1 METGKHVNELST
13 LFCRMRKI
21 VFITSTLSQPRIIKR
36 INTIY
41 NAGFDVKVYGFDRN
55 VYNCNSL
62 PNVLKPI
69 KLGDLKDGKGYLD
82 KIKKF
87 RKAIDYIVA
96 KEGKDDVIFY
106 SFSLISSFFLK
117 KKKVRY
123 VYELSDLLYGYKRF
137 NAIRP
142 ILKYLEQG
150 IIRKSHFTVMTSEG
164 FRNYLFGDN
173 GPKNIIIQPNKLNGY
188 FKEKKRPEVQLPDI
202 NRLRFGFVGAVRYKE
217 TVLRFAKII
226 GKEFP
231 MHEFHFFGESIIV
244 KSFQEE
250 TKEFPNVFYHGQ
262 FRNPEDLF
270 AIYNALDII
279 VACYETESLNERIAE
294 PNKLYESIYF
304 GKPIIVSNHS
314 FLEKKVDNWHCGY
327 SINAYSDEAIRD
339 LIRGISLAAI
349 NGIIANTQKI
359 KEDSLIDNP
368 EKIIEILEN

>member
-1 METGKHVNELST
+1 
-13 LFCRMRKI
+13 
-21 VFITSTLSQPRIIKR
+21 
-36 INTIY
+36 
-41 NAGFDVKVYGFDRN
+41 
-55 VYNCNSL
+55 
-62 PNVLKPI
+62 
-69 KLGDLKDGKGYLD
+69 
-82 KIKKF
+82 
-87 RKAIDYIVA
+87 
-96 KEGKDDVIFY
+96 
-106 SFSLISSFFLK
+106 
-117 KKKVRY
+117 
-123 VYELSDLLYGYKRF
+123 
-137 NAIRP
+137 
-142 ILKYLEQG
+142 
-150 IIRKSHFTVMTSEG
+150 
-164 FRNYLFGDN
+164 
-173 GPKNIIIQPNKLNGY
+173 
-188 FKEKKRPEVQLPDI
+188 
-202 NRLRFGFVGAVRYKE
+202 
-217 TVLRFAKII
+217 
-226 GKEFP
+226 

-368 EKIIEILEN
+368 EKIIEFLEN